1 MLTDISVQFQYYQR
15 NPLRFALKK
24 TMTSPTT
31 LESRKEITWAVG
43 LMALNTLVFPIPVP
57 SGVRHSP
64 KQQLLLENY
73 VKECSISTRI
83 DFKLSSLQPQR
94 PVHPLTGMLVVT
106 PAWQISLPTTTLCWL
121 KQVKKKTQRYK
132 EFGSN
137 GENSRAVITTIYGPS
152 TCSFTYSDTRWIRH
166 RLRTFLATTLQELST
181 EIFHARLTH
190 TLPFY

>member
-15 NPLRFALKK
+15 NPLWSALRK

-31 LESRKEITWAVG
+31 LERRKEITWAVG
-43 LMALNTLVFPIPVP
+43 LMALKDSRIHPPSCSRIPHSSALWSP
-57 SGVRHSP
+57 SYSP

-73 VKECSISTRI
+73 VKECSILTRI

-121 KQVKKKTQRYK
+121 KLVKKKKTAVKRIWQQRG
-132 EFGSN
+132 EFKGRHHHHLRAFHLQPHIQRHPFN
-137 GENSRAVITTIYGPS
+137 TTPVENFSRYNIT
-152 TCSFTYSDTRWIRH
+152 
-166 RLRTFLATTLQELST
+166 RT
-181 EIFHARLTH
+181 
-190 TLPFY
+190 